1 MTLIEDPYPFQA
13 HLGFRLT
20 EWSEGYCRL
29 EQSLDAHHMNRHG
42 IPHGGLHAT
51 LMDTAMGYAGCWTGD
66 PERRQLCLTLNLN
79 LNYIGVARGR
89 TLIAEGRRTGGGR
102 TTFFAE
108 ATLTDDTD
116 TLVARATGV
125 FRLKTS

>member
-1 MTLIEDPYPFQA
+1 MSAGEPAYPFQS
-13 HLGFRLT
+13 HVGFDVT
-20 EWSEGYCRL
+20 DWSQDRAKV
-29 EQSLDAHHMNRHG
+29 QLDLAAHHMNRHG

-51 LMDTAMGYAGCWTGD
+51 LLDTAMGYAGCWTGD

-79 LNYIGVARGR
+79 VNYIGVARGTR
-89 TLIAEGRRTGGGR
+89 LIATGTRTGGGR

-108 ATLTDDTD
+108 GTLEDETG